1 MRPYWWYWPLRWFWS
16 YRSHGC
22 SFPRAPAVG
31 DDGPMRRPM
40 PLGPQLLALQALI
53 VLSCVVLAGS
63 AAASLQQRQI
73 REAYGDQMM
82 AVARNAATLP
92 DVIEAYEQPG
102 GPGDDLQDLADLLQ
116 QASKVSFVV
125 FLDSGGLRLSH
136 PDPALIGSPSTTSAA
151 EVLRG
156 QEFLGT
162 QTGTLGPSLRAK
174 VPVED
179 ASGRILGAVSVGIV
193 ESELDRDF
201 GEDVPRL
208 VAWLGG
214 AAVLGSV
221 GSYLLTR
228 LVRRRLSG
236 LEPDEIARLLQAREA
251 MLHGIREG
259 VVAVDERG
267 RVVLVNDEACRLLEL
282 DGGEA
287 DPGGGGV
294 VGSRAADVLDPA
306 ALALLEAADDA
317 VDAPLLVG
325 ERVLLASRTPALVH
339 GRRVGR
345 VLTVRDR
352 TELSGALR
360 ELDGERSLTTTLR
373 AQAHEFSNHLHVLR
387 GLLELGR
394 TADAA
399 AFIDRLGGGGR
410 LLSGAGLDGVEDAS
424 VSALL
429 MAKAALARERGTE
442 LVVAPASGVAEGA
455 GDDVLTVLGNLVDNA
470 LDAAGQGG
478 RVVVEVRTGADGAG
492 VVAVDDDGPGVPEAL
507 REEVFRV
514 GVTTK
519 TRGGGHHGQGIG
531 LALVARI
538 AERRGG
544 SAAVTRSALGGARL
558 EVVLGGSGRPASS
571 SEQLAGAAT

>member
-1 MRPYWWYWPLRWFWS
+1 
-16 YRSHGC
+16 
-22 SFPRAPAVG
+22 
-31 DDGPMRRPM
+31 M

-53 VLSCVVLAGS
+53 VLSCVVLAGF
-63 AAASLQQRQI
+63 AAVSLQQRQI
-73 REAYGDQMM
+73 RQAYSEQML

-92 DVIEAYEQPG
+92 DVQEAYAEPN
-102 GPGDDLQDLADLLQ
+102 PSTALDPLADLLQ

-125 FLDSGGLRLSH
+125 FLDRDGIRLSH
-136 PDPALIGSPSTTSAA
+136 PDKSRIGSPSTTSAA

-156 QEFLGT
+156 DTFVGT

-174 VPVED
+174 VPITD
-179 ASGRILGAVSVGIV
+179 SADRIIGAVSVGIV
-193 ESELDRDF
+193 ESELDDDF
-201 GEDVPRL
+201 TEDVPWL
-208 VAWLGG
+208 AAWLGG
-214 AAVLGSV
+214 AAVLGSA

-228 LVRRRLSG
+228 LVRRRIMG

-259 VVAVDERG
+259 VLAVDERG
-267 RVVLVNDEACRLLEL
+267 RVVLVNDEACRLLDL
-282 DGGEA
+282 DGGQ
-287 DPGGGGV
+287 DDGRVGGALTG
-294 VGSRAADVLDPA
+294 RYAADVLDPA
-306 ALALLEAADDA
+306 ALELLEADDDA

-352 TELSGALR
+352 TELSGAVR
-360 ELDGERSLTTTLR
+360 ELDGQRSLTTTLR
-373 AQAHEFSNHLHVLR
+373 AQAHEFSNQLHVLQ

-394 TADAA
+394 TADAVA
-399 AFIDRLGGGGR
+399 LIDRLGGGGR
-410 LLSGAGLDGVEDAS
+410 LLSGAGLGGVEDAS

-429 MAKAALARERGTE
+429 MAKAALARERGAT
-442 LVVAPASGVAEGA
+442 LVVTPATRVPEGA
-455 GDDVLTVLGNLVDNA
+455 GDDVITVLGNLVDNA

-478 RVVVEVRTGADGAG
+478 RVVVDVQGDVNGDAQGDVQSGSAG
-492 VVAVDDDGPGVPEAL
+492 GWVLTIDDDGPGVPEPL

-519 TRGGGHHGQGIG
+519 AGGDGRHGQGIG

-538 AERRGG
+538 AARRGG
-544 SAAVTRSALGGARL
+544 SARVTRSELGGARF
-558 EVVLGGSGRPASS
+558 EVVLGGGTGRSS
-571 SEQLAGAAT
+571 SSSSTELAGAGT

>member
-1 MRPYWWYWPLRWFWS
+1 
-16 YRSHGC
+16 
-22 SFPRAPAVG
+22 
-31 DDGPMRRPM
+31 MRRPM

-53 VLSCVVLAGS
+53 VLSCVVLAGF
-63 AAASLQQRQI
+63 AAASIQQRQI
-73 REAYGDQMM
+73 RDNYGEKMT

-92 DVIEAYEQPG
+92 DVLEAYEQPSQEG
-102 GPGDDLQDLADLLQ
+102 DLQDLANLLQ
-116 QASKVSFVV
+116 QASGVSFVV
-125 FLDSGGLRLSH
+125 FLDADGIRLSH
-136 PDPALIGSPSTTSAA
+136 PDPSLIGSPSTTSAA

-156 QEFLGT
+156 ERFLGT

-174 VPVED
+174 EPIKD
-179 ASGRILGAVSVGIV
+179 PSGRIIGAVSVGIV
-193 ESELDRDF
+193 ESELQHDF
-201 GEDVPRL
+201 TEDVPRL

-228 LVRRRLSG
+228 LVRRRIMG

-259 VVAVDERG
+259 VLAVDERG
-267 RVVLVNDEACRLLEL
+267 RVVLVNDEACRLLDL
-282 DGGEA
+282 DGALTGRA
-287 DPGGGGV
+287 
-294 VGSRAADVLDPA
+294 AADVLDPA
-306 ALALLEAADDA
+306 ALELLEADDDA

-352 TELSGALR
+352 TELSGAVR
-360 ELDGERSLTTTLR
+360 ELDGQRSLTTTLR
-373 AQAHEFSNHLHVLR
+373 AQAHEFSNQLHVLQ

-394 TADAA
+394 TAEAVA
-399 AFIDRLGGGGR
+399 LIDRLGGGGR
-410 LLSGAGLDGVEDAS
+410 LLSGAGLAGVEDAS

-429 MAKAALARERGTE
+429 MAKAALARERGAE
-442 LVVAPASGVAEGA
+442 LVVSPATRVPEGA
-455 GDDVLTVLGNLVDNA
+455 GDDVVTVLGNLVDNA

-478 RVVVEVRTGADGAG
+478 RVRVEVQPGVRAGGASGW
-492 VVAVDDDGPGVPEAL
+492 VLAVDDDGPGVPEPL

-519 TRGGGHHGQGIG
+519 AGGDGRHGQGIG

-538 AERRGG
+538 AARRGG
-544 SAAVTRSALGGARL
+544 SAAVSRSELGGARF
-558 EVVLGGSGRPASS
+558 EVVLGAGPARSS
-571 SEQLAGAAT
+571 SSSASELAGAGA

>member
-1 MRPYWWYWPLRWFWS
+1 
-16 YRSHGC
+16 
-22 SFPRAPAVG
+22 
-31 DDGPMRRPM
+31 MRRPM

-63 AAASLQQRQI
+63 AAVSLQQRQI
-73 REAYGDQMM
+73 RDAYTEQML
-82 AVARNAATLP
+82 AVATNAATLP
-92 DVIEAYEQPG
+92 DVVEAYEQPG
-102 GPGDDLQDLADLLQ
+102 GPGDDLQDLANLLQ
-116 QASKVSFVV
+116 EASKVSFVV
-125 FLDSGGLRLSH
+125 FLDADGIRLSH

-151 EVLRG
+151 EVLEG
-156 QEFLGT
+156 KPFVGT

-174 VPVED
+174 MPIRD
-179 ASGRILGAVSVGIV
+179 SADRIVGAVSVGVV
-193 ESELDRDF
+193 ESELDDDF
-201 GEDVPRL
+201 TEDVPWL
-208 VAWLGG
+208 AAWLGG

-228 LVRRRLSG
+228 LVRRRISG

-267 RVVLVNDEACRLLEL
+267 RVALVNDEACRLLDL
-282 DGGEA
+282 DGAEA
-287 DPGGGGV
+287 DRGGGGV

-306 ALALLEAADDA
+306 ALALLEAGDDA

-352 TELSGALR
+352 TELSGAVR
-360 ELDGERSLTTTLR
+360 ELDGERSLTSTLR

-399 AFIDRLGGGGR
+399 ALIDRLGGGGR
-410 LLSGAGLDGVEDAS
+410 LLSGAGLGGVEDAS

-429 MAKAALARERGTE
+429 MAKAALARERGAE
-442 LVVAPASGVAEGA
+442 LVVTPASRVAEGA

-478 RVVVEVRTGADGAG
+478 RVVVEVRTGADGGG
-492 VVAVDDDGPGVPEAL
+492 VLAVDDDGPGVPEAL

-519 TRGGGHHGQGIG
+519 AGGGGHHGQGIG

-538 AERRGG
+538 AARRGG
-544 SAAVTRSALGGARL
+544 SAAVTRSALGGARV
-558 EVVLGGSGRPASS
+558 EVVLGGSGRPAPSS
-571 SEQLAGAAT
+571 GQLAGAGA

>member
-1 MRPYWWYWPLRWFWS
+1 
-16 YRSHGC
+16 
-22 SFPRAPAVG
+22 
-31 DDGPMRRPM
+31 MRRPM

-53 VLSCVVLAGS
+53 VLSAVVIAGV
-63 AAASLQQRQI
+63 AAVSLQQRQI
-73 REAYGDQMM
+73 RQAYGDQMV

-92 DVIEAYEQPG
+92 DVVEAYEQPG
-102 GPGDDLQDLADLLQ
+102 GPGDDLQDLATLLQ
-116 QASKVSFVV
+116 QASQVSFVV
-125 FLDSGGLRLSH
+125 FLDRDGIRLSH
-136 PDPALIGSPSTTSAA
+136 PDPSLIGSPSTTSAA

-156 QEFLGT
+156 EEFLGT

-174 VPVED
+174 VPVRD

-193 ESELDRDF
+193 ESELADDF
-201 GEDVPRL
+201 TEDVPWL
-208 VAWLGG
+208 AAWLGG

-228 LVRRRLSG
+228 LVRRRIMG

-259 VVAVDERG
+259 VLAVDERG
-267 RVVLVNDEACRLLEL
+267 RVVLVNDEACRLLDL
-282 DGGEA
+282 DSGHG
-287 DPGGGGV
+287 DDGGGV
-294 VGSRAADVLDPA
+294 VGSPAAGVLDPA
-306 ALALLEAADDA
+306 ALALLEADDDA

-352 TELSGALR
+352 TELSGAVR
-360 ELDGERSLTTTLR
+360 ELDGQRSLTTTLR

-399 AFIDRLGGGGR
+399 ALIDRLGGGGR
-410 LLSGAGLDGVEDAS
+410 LLSGAGLGAVEDPS

-429 MAKAALARERGTE
+429 MAKAALARERGAE
-442 LVVAPASGVAEGA
+442 LVVVPATRVPAGA
-455 GDDVLTVLGNLVDNA
+455 GEDVLTVLGNLVDNA

-478 RVVVEVRTGADGAG
+478 RVLVDVRGEPGGPWRVV
-492 VVAVDDDGPGVPEAL
+492 VDDDGPGVPAPL

-519 TRGGGHHGQGIG
+519 DGGDGRHGQGIG
-531 LALVARI
+531 LALVARV
-538 AERRGG
+538 AARRGG
-544 SAAVTRSALGGARL
+544 SAAVGTSPLGGARF
-558 EVVLGGSGRPASS
+558 EVVLGGGSS
-571 SEQLAGAAT
+571 SPSSSGQLAGAGA